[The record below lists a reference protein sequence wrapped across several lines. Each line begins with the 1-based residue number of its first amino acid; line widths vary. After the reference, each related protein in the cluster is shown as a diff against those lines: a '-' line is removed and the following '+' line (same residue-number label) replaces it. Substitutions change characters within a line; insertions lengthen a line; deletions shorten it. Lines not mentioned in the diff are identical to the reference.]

1 MASKYDGVRN
11 RRQQGEDARARVLER
26 VNNPSSVSGVNTES
40 KYAAVRNRTADISP
54 PTLLDNVKSALTSPG
69 VKDFVNRGLN
79 YAGQEMQRQAAE
91 REKNR
96 LKLPPSLIIGP
107 GFIENSTFTQAT
119 QGNRD
124 AIGTYRA
131 ATGKTIKPLSAYE
144 QWMDGLDQ
152 DIKRFPSIAPLR
164 PISGGIAKLLLDTK
178 PGQFTSRTFGQ
189 AGSFVTGDKPYY
201 DVTTGS
207 ATADKVADITG
218 SLTGIVASGINPGA
232 PGVQGQN
239 LITAP
244 LEAAEGV
251 LATRAG
257 NALTNTISRQA
268 TRIPGVSAGTADKLT
283 RGVLSGAAAGA
294 VGNTAMGINRD
305 ETTGREMAHNAAMG
319 AAFGAGGEVV
329 ARGVGAG
336 WRSLFKKNGIPDS
349 EVSEILSLPVGR
361 KDARINSATARSVQ
375 QAGDEAIANPF
386 TFDLPEGLPQT
397 RRNMANAA
405 EGRGEIQQINSRL
418 QELESQYGQRV
429 IDEYKYLKQSRDS
442 RGGVSQGQ
450 LQRTPEGDV
459 IGRSGRTSQ
468 NPLWYQEFYQT
479 HGKAP
484 SNKDLYNLAKERVDN
499 GFMDESGH
507 VPSWRQASGFN
518 EQVAAYTAARDNLR
532 TGVQELD
539 PSLHV
544 TDQPL
549 VSSRLK
555 QEGSGSG
562 PRVNDKSINKQE
574 TFDINDPAVPE
585 FMRLR
590 QARQEA
596 ARVRQESTP
605 PENLPIQPD
614 ESYVLPKQYEEQ
626 TGLGISAFS
635 RTKPYDSLS
644 TSTRSQLVTRQMRD
658 PRSLKGSADRLYTA
672 LVDDLHSMNK
682 FDKMVEDVL
691 GRKLSATESTHK
703 LGLAA
708 RGSDMVARQI
718 VTDKMVN
725 SAGEVVGDSLQD
737 VLSTL
742 PGGKNA
748 TRVNSGTRGELRSRT
763 SKNIYVD
770 FEDYLINKHAI
781 TRWDR
786 GEKVFSDKLEWTPE
800 KGQKIVDEYERLFP
814 EFVETADNLYKFN
827 QNLVNTWLVDTGV
840 ISKEMAEAW
849 FRENPYYVPN
859 KRYFTSLEKRNGAGG
874 KAKQGYGNQSNPVKG
889 YSKGGSQR
897 KIISPIEATIENVD
911 AYVKTAK
918 RNQVMQQFVKNL
930 NQDAEAFK
938 DIATVVVS
946 RDKAKEQVA
955 REILEANGLDKFM
968 QSLDEDYARLHRNR
982 LDTDDTVRVLMNG
995 EPVRVKVHDAQI
1007 LDAVTSLGPQGAN
1020 AVMDAIGWL
1029 TNKMKTLTTGAN
1041 PVFSLT
1047 RNLFRDIPQAYVAS
1061 KTTNNPVRFIV
1072 DLADASIQIL
1082 RNGELYK
1089 QYKRLGGGHSSPI
1102 AADRNLLKQSK
1113 TAVLPKSLKKDFFP
1127 RMYYAYEN
1135 ALNAVE
1141 SAPRLAEFKRVAKG
1155 GAPEDLQKALFA
1167 AQDVTVNFKRRGKL
1181 VRDLDKAFPY
1191 MNAALQGLDQFF
1203 RVYKDNPAKATVK
1216 AVLALT
1222 VPSVLTYMWNHDD
1235 PNYQK
1240 LSNRV
1245 KDSFILIPKGDGTFI
1260 KIAKPQELGTLF
1272 SDLPERLLRKF
1283 QDDDPAAFRDF
1294 ADRIRTTFT
1303 PPGIQGALKEGSIT
1317 DRLLGMGGE
1326 TILGPVSDLAAN
1338 KTFSG
1343 SPIVPGYL
1351 QNLSPELQTDVKTTK
1366 IATWLG
1372 EKTGTS
1378 PKQLDYLARQY
1389 TGFIGQFG
1397 QPLLSPGGDFGD
1409 ALTQQ
1414 VTADPVFSNDIST
1427 EFYKYKSKLD
1437 QVNNDSDLR
1446 KPPAWY
1452 DDSLRK
1458 KLNKISKKMS
1468 AIRKDVRSVQNDESI
1483 SNEDKR
1489 ARLRAL
1495 QQQINDLAEG
1505 GNELARGKVPY

>member
-1 MASKYDGVRN
+1 MASKYDAVRN
-11 RRQQGEDARARVLER
+11 RRQQGEEARARVLAR
-26 VNNPSSVSGVNTES
+26 ASNPNPVGVGSES
-40 KYAAVRNRTADISP
+40 KYAAVRNRTADIAP
-54 PTLLDNVKSALTSPG
+54 PTLLNNVKNTLTGPA
-69 VKDFVNRGLN
+69 VQDFVAKGLD
-79 YAGQEMQRQAAE
+79 YAGKEMQQKAAN

-96 LKLPPSLIIGP
+96 LKLPPALVVGP
-107 GFIENSTFTQAT
+107 GFIENSTFAQAT

-131 ATGKTIKPLSAYE
+131 ATGRTIKPLTQYE
-144 QWMDGLDQ
+144 QNLEEINKAAAEHPFYGEHL
-152 DIKRFPSIAPLR
+152 APL
-164 PISGGIAKLLLDTK
+164 
-178 PGQFTSRTFGQ
+178 SRELNWLTEGNPVGRFIGR
-189 AGSFVTGDKPYY
+189 AT
-201 DVTTGS
+201 TTGAEMS
-207 ATADKVADITG
+207 LGKASTMPTTGNATADNVADKLG
-218 SLTGIVASGINPGA
+218 MVGGVFGMAFNPAA
-232 PGVQGQN
+232 PGVKGQN
-239 LITAP
+239 LLTGPMA
-244 LEAAEGV
+244 AAEGAI
-251 LATRAG
+251 ATRTG
-257 NALTNTISRQA
+257 NAAVNAISRQA
-268 TRIPGVSAGTADKLT
+268 SKLPGVSSAAADRVT
-283 RGVLSGAAAGA
+283 RGIATGAATGA
-294 VGNTAMGINRD
+294 IGNTAYGLNMD
-305 ETTGREMAHNAAMG
+305 QSTGEEVLHNAALG

-336 WRSLFKKNGIPDS
+336 WRSLFKKNGIPDR

-361 KDARINSATARSVQ
+361 KEARINSATARSVQ

-386 TFDLPEGLPQT
+386 TFTLPEGSPQT
-397 RRNMANAA
+397 RRATANAA

-450 LQRTPEGDV
+450 LQRGLDGDV
-459 IGRSGRTSQ
+459 IGRTGRTSQ

-484 SNKDLYNLAKERVDN
+484 SNNDLYKLAQERVDN
-499 GFMDESGH
+499 GFMDESGR
-507 VPSWRQASGFN
+507 VPSWRETSGFD
-518 EQVAAYTAARDNLR
+518 EQLAAYTAARDNLR

-539 PSLHV
+539 PALRV

-555 QEGSGSG
+555 QESSGL
-562 PRVNDKSINKQE
+562 RVNESSINKQE
-574 TFDINDPAVPE
+574 TFSVNDPAVPE
-585 FMRLR
+585 FMRAR

-596 ARVRQESTP
+596 AKGKQESVA
-605 PENLPIQPD
+605 PENSPIKPD
-614 ESYVLPKQYEEQ
+614 ENYVLPKQYEEQ
-626 TGLGISAFS
+626 NGLGISAFAQ
-635 RTKPYDSLS
+635 TKPYDSLS

-658 PRSLKGSADRLYTA
+658 PRSLKGSSDRLYTA
-672 LVDDLHSMNK
+672 LVDDAHPYNL
-682 FDKMVEDVL
+682 FDRMVEKVL
-691 GRKLSATESTHK
+691 GRKLDASESTHK
-703 LGLAA
+703 LALAS
-708 RGSDMVARQI
+708 RGSDMVAKQI

-725 SAGEVVGDSLQD
+725 SAGEVVGDSLKD

-748 TRVNSGTRGELRSRT
+748 PKVESGTRGELRSRT
-763 SKNIYVD
+763 SKTIYVD

-786 GEKVFSDKLEWTPE
+786 GEKVFADKLEWTPE

-827 QNLVNTWLVDTGV
+827 QNLVNNWLVDTGV
-840 ISKEMAEAW
+840 ISKEMAETW
-849 FRENPYYVPN
+849 FHENPYYVPN

-889 YSKGGSQR
+889 YSKGGSQK

-946 RDKAKEQVA
+946 RDIGKEKLA
-955 REILEANGLDKFM
+955 REILEENGLDKFM
-968 QSLDEDYARLHRNR
+968 QSLDEDYARLRRDR
-982 LDTDDTVRVLMNG
+982 LDTDNTVRVLMNG
-995 EPVRVKVHDAQI
+995 DPVRVKVHDAQT

-1072 DLADASIQIL
+1072 DLADASVQIL

-1089 QYKRLGGGHSSPI
+1089 RYKRIGGGHSSPI

-1113 TAVLPKSLKKDFFP
+1113 REVLPKSMVKDLGP
-1127 RMYYAYEN
+1127 RLYYGLEN
-1135 ALNAVE
+1135 IMNAVE

-1155 GAPEDLQKALFA
+1155 GAPEDIQKALFA

-1191 MNAALQGLDQFF
+1191 MNAALQGLDQFV
-1203 RVYKDNPAKATVK
+1203 RVYKDNPAKATMK

-1222 VPSVLTYMWNHDD
+1222 IPSIVTYVWNHDD

-1240 LSNRV
+1240 LSNRI

-1303 PPGIQGALKEGSIT
+1303 PPGVQGALKEGGII
-1317 DRLLGMGGE
+1317 DRLQGMGGE
-1326 TILGPVSDLAAN
+1326 TILGPVPDLAAN

-1351 QNLSPELQTDVKTTK
+1351 QNLSPELQTDAKTTK

-1397 QPLLSPGGDFGD
+1397 QPLLSPGGDFGN
-1409 ALTQQ
+1409 ALIQQ
-1414 VTADPVFSNDIST
+1414 VTTDPVFSNDIST
-1427 EFYKYKSKLD
+1427 EFYKYKEKLD
-1437 QVNNDSDLR
+1437 QVNYDSDLR

-1458 KLNKISKKMS
+1458 KMTKISKEMG
-1468 AIRKDVRSVQNDESI
+1468 AIRKDVRAVQDDESI
-1483 SNEDKR
+1483 SNKEKR

-1495 QQQINDLAEG
+1495 QEKINQLAEG

>member
-1 MASKYDGVRN
+1 MASKYDAVRN
-11 RRQQGEDARARVLER
+11 RRQQGEEARARVLAR
-26 VNNPSSVSGVNTES
+26 ASNPNPVGVGSES
-40 KYAAVRNRTADISP
+40 KYAAVRNRTADIAP
-54 PTLLDNVKSALTSPG
+54 PTLLDNVKNTLTGPA
-69 VKDFVNRGLN
+69 VQDFVAKGLD
-79 YAGQEMQRQAAE
+79 YAGKEMQRKAANH
-91 REKNR
+91 EKNR
-96 LKLPPSLIIGP
+96 LKLPPALIVGP
-107 GFIENSTFTQAT
+107 GFIENSTFAQAT

-131 ATGKTIKPLSAYE
+131 ATGKTIKPLSQYE
-144 QWMDGLDQ
+144 QNAAEIDKTAEENPLYKYTLAPVSRGANWLTEGNPVS
-152 DIKRFPSIAPLR
+152 RFV
-164 PISGGIAKLLLDTK
+164 G
-178 PGQFTSRTFGQ
+178 RTI
-189 AGSFVTGDKPYY
+189 
-201 DVTTGS
+201 TTGAEMS
-207 ATADKVADITG
+207 LGKASTMPTTGNATADKVADKLG
-218 SLTGIVASGINPGA
+218 LVGGIAGMAFNPAA
-232 PGVQGQN
+232 PGVKGQN
-239 LITAP
+239 LLTGP
-244 LEAAEGV
+244 LAAAEGA
-251 LATRAG
+251 LATRGG
-257 NALTNTISRQA
+257 NAAVNAISRQA
-268 TRIPGVSAGTADKLT
+268 SKLPGVSSAAADRVT
-283 RGVLSGAAAGA
+283 RGIATGAATGA
-294 VGNTAMGINRD
+294 IGNTAYGLNMD
-305 ETTGREMAHNAAMG
+305 QSTGEEVLHNAALG

-336 WRSLFKKNGIPDS
+336 WRALFKKNGIPDS

-361 KDARINSATARSVQ
+361 KETRINAATSRSVQ
-375 QAGDEAIANPF
+375 QAGEEAIANPF
-386 TFDLPEGLPQT
+386 TFDLPEGSPQT
-397 RRNMANAA
+397 RRATANAA

-442 RGGVSQGQ
+442 RGGVTQGQ
-450 LQRTPEGDV
+450 LQRTPEGEV
-459 IGRSGRTSQ
+459 FGRTGRTSQ
-468 NPLWYQEFYQT
+468 NPLWYQEF
-479 HGKAP
+479 HRANGKAP
-484 SNKDLYNLAKERVDN
+484 SNKDLYKLAQERVDN
-499 GFMDESGH
+499 GFMDESGR
-507 VPSWRQASGFN
+507 VPSWRETSGYD

-539 PSLHV
+539 PALRV

-555 QEGSGSG
+555 EEGSGSG
-562 PRVNDKSINKQE
+562 PRVNDKSINRQE
-574 TFDINDPAVPE
+574 TFNINDPAVPE
-585 FMRLR
+585 FMRAR

-596 ARVRQESTP
+596 AQARQESVA
-605 PENLPIQPD
+605 PENSPIHPD
-614 ESYVLPKQYEEQ
+614 ENYVLPKQYEDHSG
-626 TGLGISAFS
+626 GLGISAFN

-644 TSTRSQLVTRQMRD
+644 TSTRSQLVSRQMRD
-658 PRSLKGSADRLYTA
+658 PRSLKGSSDRLYTA
-672 LVDDLHSMNK
+672 LVDDAHPYNL
-682 FDKMVEDVL
+682 FDRMVEKVL
-691 GRKLSATESTHK
+691 GRKLDASESTHK
-703 LGLAA
+703 LALAS
-708 RGSDMVARQI
+708 RGSDVIARQI

-748 TRVNSGTRGELRSRT
+748 PKVESGTRGELGSRT
-763 SKNIYVD
+763 SKTIYVD

-814 EFVETADNLYKFN
+814 EFTETADKLYKFN
-827 QNLVNTWLVDTGV
+827 QNLVNNWLVDTGV

-849 FRENPYYVPN
+849 FRSNPYYVPN

-889 YSKGGSQR
+889 YSKGGSQK

-946 RDKAKEQVA
+946 RDKAKEQLA
-955 REILEANGLDKFM
+955 REILEENGLDKFM
-968 QSLDEDYARLHRNR
+968 QSLDEDFARLRRDR

-995 EPVRVKVHDAQI
+995 DPVRVKVHDAQT

-1089 QYKRLGGGHSSPI
+1089 QYKRVGGGHSSPI

-1113 TAVLPKSLKKDFFP
+1113 TAVLPKDMKKDLLP
-1127 RMYYAYEN
+1127 RLYYAYEN
-1135 ALNAVE
+1135 MLNAVE

-1155 GAPEDLQKALFA
+1155 GASEDLQKALFA

-1191 MNAALQGLDQFF
+1191 MNAALQGLDQFV
-1203 RVYKDNPAKATVK
+1203 RVYKDNPAKATMK

-1222 VPSVLTYMWNHDD
+1222 IPSVLTYMWNHDD
-1235 PNYQK
+1235 PNYKK
-1240 LSNRV
+1240 LSNRI

-1303 PPGIQGALKEGSIT
+1303 PPGVQGALKEGGII
-1317 DRLLGMGGE
+1317 DRLQGVGGE

-1338 KTFSG
+1338 KTFTG

-1351 QNLSPELQTDVKTTK
+1351 QNLSPELQTDAKTTK
-1366 IATWLG
+1366 IATWIG
-1372 EKTGTS
+1372 EHTGTS

-1397 QPLLSPGGDFGD
+1397 QPLFSPGGDVGS
-1409 ALTQQ
+1409 ALSQQ
-1414 VTADPVFSNDIST
+1414 VTADPVFNNDIST
-1427 EFYKYKSKLD
+1427 EFYKYKEKLD
-1437 QVNNDSDLR
+1437 QANYDADLR
-1446 KPPAWY
+1446 QPPSWY

-1458 KLNKISKKMS
+1458 KMNKISKDMG
-1468 AIRKDVRSVQNDESI
+1468 AIRKDVRAVQDDESI
-1483 SNEDKR
+1483 SNKEKR